1 MDSETNIQELKN
13 QVMKF
18 CEERDLN
25 QYHNAKELTI
35 SIVTEAS
42 ELLQY
47 FRFKSEK
54 EVDSMFKNELK
65 RQMITEE
72 VADVLIFLIRLAQ
85 RYGID
90 LSEELN
96 KKLIKN
102 GKKYPIEKS
111 RGLNT
116 K

>member
-35 SIVTEAS
+35 GIVTEAS